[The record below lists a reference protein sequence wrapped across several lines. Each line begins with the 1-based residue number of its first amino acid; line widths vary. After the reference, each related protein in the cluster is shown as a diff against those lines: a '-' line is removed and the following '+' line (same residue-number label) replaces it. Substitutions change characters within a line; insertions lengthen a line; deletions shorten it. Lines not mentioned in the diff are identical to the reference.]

1 MKGLKLTPRDQLIVG
16 IAIIVLGAVLF
27 SVFLIYPQIQKRQ
40 ELIAKQD
47 EVQKQVL
54 SAEATLARLK
64 EAKAQSLVNRAE
76 LMRIANQV
84 PDDPEMPTLIVQVQD
99 IANQSGVEFVSITPA
114 EPQAEGSVQTVQLAI
129 ALTGEFRDCVDFLTR
144 LWALTREVRVANMTM
159 VAQTYPT
166 LSVNLSAKAFV
177 MAQQAGQPGQAQ
189 TGQQPSGGNQ

>member
-1 MKGLKLTPRDQLIVG
+1 MKGLKLSPRDQLIVG
-16 IAIIVLGAVLF
+16 VAVIVLVAVLF

-40 ELIAKQD
+40 ELKAKQE

-84 PDDPEMPTLIVQVQD
+84 PDGPEMPTLIVQVQD

-114 EPQAEGSVQTVQLAI
+114 EPKAEGNVQTIELGI

-144 LWALTREVRVANMTM
+144 LWALTREVRVVNMSM
-159 VAQTYPT
+159 VSQSYPT
-166 LSVNLSAKAFV
+166 LAVDLKAKAFV
-177 MAQQAGQPGQAQ
+177 MAQQAADQAK
-189 TGQQPSGGNQ
+189 TGQQPSGGNP